1 MDDGEKLKIAVQAL
15 KDVYD
20 PVGRL
25 RREAEAGGC
34 TLNGF
39 MTMQI
44 CLDPQIYRDTAR
56 EALKEIGE
64 VVAQ

>member
-25 RREAEAGGC
+25 RRDAEADGG
-34 TLNGF
+34 TLNGY
-39 MTMQI
+39 MAVQL
-44 CLDPQIYRDTAR
+44 CDHPQIYRDTAWK
-56 EALKEIGE
+56 ALKEMGE
-64 VVAQ
+64 VEAS